1 VASWRP
7 CPQCP
12 QCPQHRAGRAGAPAA
27 ARHMQQI
34 NRWNNQQSARLPAV
48 GDAKRAAEI
57 VRILGGKKQS
67 FSCKAPTRAPK
78 RTTLPDGTTKTEWGK
93 GDELDAESLAAL
105 WRDFAAE
112 KFRATD
118 AEADRP
124 ERANLGPASRRRKDR
139 LSLREKE
146 TALKVLKKM
155 KATGR
160 DGFPIE
166 LYQKN
171 VFCREQLFKLIDL
184 MWKYEMAPADMLQ
197 GVFCPIY
204 KNKGSA
210 EDLTKYLS
218 RGIRGESVTCK
229 AAGIP
234 QHNIAS
240 YVC

>member
-1 VASWRP
+1 
-7 CPQCP
+7 
-12 QCPQHRAGRAGAPAA
+12 
-27 ARHMQQI
+27 
-34 NRWNNQQSARLPAV
+34 
-48 GDAKRAAEI
+48 
-57 VRILGGKKQS
+57 
-67 FSCKAPTRAPK
+67 
-78 RTTLPDGTTKTEWGK
+78 
-93 GDELDAESLAAL
+93 
-105 WRDFAAE
+105 
-112 KFRATD
+112 
-118 AEADRP
+118 
-124 ERANLGPASRRRKDR
+124 
-139 LSLREKE
+139 LREKE